1 MAILI
6 QASHVAY
13 AHGGNQIFTDVTF
26 ELKDGD
32 RVAVVGANG
41 TGKSTLFRL
50 LAREL
55 RPQRGDVI
63 HQRGLTLGYLAQHST
78 LDPTRT
84 PYDLVGSVS
93 SDPETLDRELARLE
107 AQLAEPLTDDEM
119 AAVLEAY
126 NQTLARLDES
136 ADHDPGTV
144 IGELLTG
151 LRLSE
156 RLWRQPVGQLSGG
169 EKKLVAIARFLCQQ
183 PAVLLLDEPD
193 NHLDVDARAWL
204 EQYLSAYPGV
214 VGLITHDRYT
224 IDRVANEIVELE
236 DGAVQT
242 YPGNYSAFRRQ
253 KRERLERQA
262 QLRELEE
269 REFKK
274 LKYSA
279 EQLTQWARQ
288 NPKFAT
294 RAENQ
299 RRKLAAERE
308 RLDATPVPIL
318 NRRTIDVEFTAER
331 GGSMVL
337 HGDDVSKV
345 YDTHTVFEP
354 FDLVIRHGER
364 IGLIGPNGA
373 GKTTLF
379 RLIQEKEPPTS
390 GVLRIGSAI
399 EVGYFAQEQE
409 TLDGSRSPIDLVR
422 RIKPLNEQQALGF
435 LIGFLFDR
443 DDALRPAG
451 ELSGGERSRLQIA
464 LLILSGANFL
474 LLDEPTNNL
483 DIDSVEALEDALIE
497 FGGTILAI
505 SHDRYFLDRVCGRT
519 LALDAGVVR
528 DYPGPYSYVVEN
540 GDAGTPLTRRLS
552 QPVATRPAPTSK
564 RKSARA
570 AANTESG

>member
-13 AHGGNQIFTDVTF
+13 AHGGNQIFTDLTF

-32 RVAVVGANG
+32 RIAVVGANG

-55 RPQRGDVI
+55 RPQRGEIV
-63 HQRGLTLGYLAQHST
+63 HQRGLTLGYLAQHNT
-78 LDPTRT
+78 LDPVLT
-84 PYDLVGSVS
+84 PYELVGSVS

-107 AQLAEPLTDDEM
+107 ARLAEPLTDGEM
-119 AAVLEAY
+119 AEVLEAY
-126 NQTLARLDES
+126 NMTLARLDES
-136 ADHDPGTV
+136 VDRDPGTV
-144 IGELLTG
+144 IAELLTG
-151 LRLSE
+151 LRLSG
-156 RLWRQPVGQLSGG
+156 RLWRQPLGHLSGG

-193 NHLDVDARAWL
+193 NHLDVDAKAWL
-204 EQYLSAYPGV
+204 EQYLSSYPGV
-214 VGLITHDRYT
+214 VGLITHDRYM
-224 IDRVANEIVELE
+224 IDRVANGIVELE
-236 DGAVQT
+236 DGAVQE

-253 KRERLERQA
+253 KQERLERQA
-262 QLRELEE
+262 QLRELQE

-274 LKYSA
+274 LKSSA

-299 RRKLAAERE
+299 RRKMAEERE
-308 RLDATPVPIL
+308 RLDRTPVPIL
-318 NRRTIDVEFTAER
+318 NRRTIDVEFAAER
-331 GGSMVL
+331 GGTMVL
-337 HGDDVSKV
+337 HGDDMSKS
-345 YDTHTVFEP
+345 YGTHTVFEP
-354 FDLVIRHGER
+354 FDLVIQHGER

-379 RLIQEKEPPTS
+379 RLIQQKETPTS
-390 GVLRIGSAI
+390 GVLRLGSSI
-399 EVGYFAQEQE
+399 QLGYFAQEQE
-409 TLDGSRSPIDLVR
+409 SLDGSRSPIDLVR

-443 DDALRPAG
+443 DDAIRPAS
-451 ELSGGERSRLQIA
+451 ELSGGEQSRLQIA

-483 DIDSVEALEDALIE
+483 DIDSVEALEEALIE

-505 SHDRYFLDRVCGRT
+505 SHDRYFLDRVCTRT
-519 LALDAGVVR
+519 LLLEDGTIHNYA
-528 DYPGPYSYVVEN
+528 GPYSYVQDNREK
-540 GDAGTPLTRRLS
+540 GTPLTRRLA
-552 QPVATRPAPTSK
+552 QPQFQVRQSATTRKGLRPGERRT
-564 RKSARA
+564 
-570 AANTESG
+570 G

>member
-55 RPQRGDVI
+55 RPQRGDIV
-63 HQRGLTLGYLAQHST
+63 HQRSLTLGYLAQHST
-78 LDPTRT
+78 LDPSLT
-84 PYDLVGSVS
+84 PYELVGSVS
-93 SDPETLDRELARLE
+93 SDPETLDRELAQLE
-107 AQLAEPLTDDEM
+107 AQLGEPLTDDEM
-119 AAVLEAY
+119 AEVLEAY
-126 NQTLARLDES
+126 NATLARLDEG
-136 ADHDPGTV
+136 ADRDPGTV
-144 IGELLTG
+144 IAELLTG

-183 PAVLLLDEPD
+183 PSVLLLDEPD
-193 NHLDVDARAWL
+193 NHLDVDAKAWL
-204 EQYLSAYPGV
+204 EQYLSTYPGV
-214 VGLITHDRYT
+214 VGLITHDRYM

-236 DGAVQT
+236 DGAVQE

-262 QLRELEE
+262 QLREFQE
-269 REFKK
+269 REYKK
-274 LKYSA
+274 LKESA

-299 RRKLAAERE
+299 RRKMAEERD
-308 RLDATPVPIL
+308 RLDRTPVPIL
-318 NRRTIDVEFTAER
+318 HRRTIDVEFAAER

-354 FDLVIRHGER
+354 FDLAIQHGER
-364 IGLIGPNGA
+364 IGLIGPNGV

-379 RLIQEKEPPTS
+379 RLIQQQEAPTS
-390 GVLRIGSAI
+390 GVLRLGSSI
-399 EVGYFAQEQE
+399 NVGYFAQEQE
-409 TLDGSRSPIDLVR
+409 SIDPTRSPIDLVR
-422 RIKPLNEQQALGF
+422 RIKPLNEQQALGY

-443 DDALRPAG
+443 DDAMRPSG
-451 ELSGGERSRLQIA
+451 ELSGGEQSRLQIA
-464 LLILSGANFL
+464 LLILS
-474 LLDEPTNNL
+474 
-483 DIDSVEALEDALIE
+483 
-497 FGGTILAI
+497 
-505 SHDRYFLDRVCGRT
+505 
-519 LALDAGVVR
+519 
-528 DYPGPYSYVVEN
+528 
-540 GDAGTPLTRRLS
+540 
-552 QPVATRPAPTSK
+552 
-564 RKSARA
+564 
-570 AANTESG
+570 

>member
-1 MAILI
+1 
-6 QASHVAY
+6 
-13 AHGGNQIFTDVTF
+13 VTF

-32 RVAVVGANG
+32 RVALVGANG
-41 TGKSTLFRL
+41 SGKSTLFRL

-55 RPQRGDVI
+55 RPQQGEIV

-78 LDPTRT
+78 LDPSLT
-84 PYDLVGSVS
+84 PYELVGSVS
-93 SDPETLDRELARLE
+93 SDPETLDRELAQLE

-119 AAVLEAY
+119 AEVLEDY
-126 NQTLARLDES
+126 NVTLARLDEG
-136 ADHDPGTV
+136 ADRDPGT
-144 IGELLTG
+144 IIAELLTG

-183 PAVLLLDEPD
+183 PSVLLLDEPD
-193 NHLDVDARAWL
+193 NHLDVDAKAWL
-204 EQYLSAYPGV
+204 EQYLSTYPGV
-214 VGLITHDRYT
+214 VGLITHDRYM

-236 DGAVQT
+236 DGAVQE

-262 QLRELEE
+262 QMRELQE
-269 REFKK
+269 REYKK

-299 RRKLAAERE
+299 RRKMAEERD
-308 RLDATPVPIL
+308 RLDRTPVPIL
-318 NRRTIDVEFTAER
+318 HRRAIDVEFAAER

-337 HGDDVSKV
+337 HGDDVSKI

-354 FDLVIRHGER
+354 FDLVIQHGER

-379 RLIQEKEPPTS
+379 RLIQQQESLTS
-390 GVLRIGSAI
+390 GVLRLGSSI
-399 EVGYFAQEQE
+399 SVGYFAQEQE
-409 TLDGSRSPIDLVR
+409 SLDPTRSPIDLVR

-443 DDALRPAG
+443 DDAMRPAG
-451 ELSGGERSRLQIA
+451 ELSGGEQSRLQIA

-483 DIDSVEALEDALIE
+483 DIDSVEALEEALID

-505 SHDRYFLDRVCGRT
+505 SHDRYFLDRVCTRT
-519 LALDAGVVR
+519 LALDQGLVH
-528 DYPGPYSYVVEN
+528 DYPGPYSYVQEN
-540 GDAGTPLTRRLS
+540 REKGTPLTRRLA
-552 QPVATRPAPTSK
+552 QPVVAKAESSSK
-564 RKSARA
+564 RKTDRIRGNLA
-570 AANTESG
+570 G

>member
-13 AHGGNQIFTDVTF
+13 AHGGNQIFTDLTF

-32 RVAVVGANG
+32 RIAVVGANG

-55 RPQRGDVI
+55 RPQRGDIV

-78 LDPTRT
+78 LDQALT
-84 PYDLVGSVS
+84 PYELVGSVS

-107 AQLAEPLTDDEM
+107 AQLAEPLTDDQMTE
-119 AAVLEAY
+119 VLEQY
-126 NQTLARLDES
+126 NRTLALLDEGV
-136 ADHDPGTV
+136 DRDPGTV

-183 PAVLLLDEPD
+183 PSVLLLDEPD
-193 NHLDVDARAWL
+193 NHLDVVAKAWL
-204 EQYLSAYPGV
+204 ENYLATYPGV
-214 VGLITHDRYT
+214 VGLITHDRYM

-236 DGAVQT
+236 DGAVQE

-253 KRERLERQA
+253 KRDRLERQA
-262 QLRELEE
+262 QLRELQE
-269 REFKK
+269 REYKK
-274 LKYSA
+274 LKESA

-299 RRKLAAERE
+299 RRKMAEERA
-308 RLDATPVPIL
+308 RLDAIPVPIL
-318 NRRTIDVEFTAER
+318 NRRTIDVEFAAER
-331 GGSMVL
+331 GGDMVL
-337 HGDDVSKV
+337 HGDDVSKD

-379 RLIQEKEPPTS
+379 RLIQQVETPSS
-390 GVLRIGSAI
+390 GVLRLGSSI
-399 EVGYFAQEQE
+399 SLGYFAQEQE
-409 TLDGSRSPIDLVR
+409 SIDPTRSPIDLVR

-435 LIGFLFDR
+435 LISFLFDR
-443 DDALRPAG
+443 DDAMRPAG
-451 ELSGGERSRLQIA
+451 ELSGGEQSRLQIA

-483 DIDSVEALEDALIE
+483 DIDSVEALEEALTE

-505 SHDRYFLDRVCGRT
+505 SHDRYFLDRVCTRT
-519 LALDAGVVR
+519 LGLDEGMIQ
-528 DYPGPYSYVVEN
+528 DYPGPYSWVQEN
-540 GDAGTPLTRRLS
+540 PEKGTPLTRRLA
-552 QPVATRPAPTSK
+552 QPAIASPEPSKRRPA
-564 RKSARA
+564 RRGGVLA
-570 AANTESG
+570 G

>member
-13 AHGGNQIFTDVTF
+13 AHGGNQIFSDVTF

-32 RVAVVGANG
+32 RIAVVGANG

-55 RPQRGDVI
+55 RPQRGDIV

-78 LDPTRT
+78 LDPNLT
-84 PYDLVGSVS
+84 PYELVGSVS
-93 SDPETLDRELARLE
+93 SDPETLDRELAQLE

-119 AAVLEAY
+119 AEVLEDY
-126 NQTLARLDES
+126 NVTLARLDEG
-136 ADHDPGTV
+136 ADRDPSTV
-144 IGELLTG
+144 IAELLTG

-183 PAVLLLDEPD
+183 PSVLLLDEPD
-193 NHLDVDARAWL
+193 NHLDVDAKAWL
-204 EQYLSAYPGV
+204 EQYLSTYPGV
-214 VGLITHDRYT
+214 VGLITHDRYM

-236 DGAVQT
+236 DGAVQE

-262 QLRELEE
+262 QLRELQE
-269 REFKK
+269 REYRK

-299 RRKLAAERE
+299 RRKMAEERD
-308 RLDATPVPIL
+308 RLDRTPVPIL
-318 NRRTIDVEFTAER
+318 HRRAIDVEFAAER

-354 FDLVIRHGER
+354 FDLVIQQGER

-379 RLIQEKEPPTS
+379 RLIHQQESLTS
-390 GVLRIGSAI
+390 GVLRLGSSI
-399 EVGYFAQEQE
+399 SLGYFAQEQE
-409 TLDGSRSPIDLVR
+409 SLDPTRSPIDLVR

-443 DDALRPAG
+443 DDAMRPAG
-451 ELSGGERSRLQIA
+451 ELSGGEQSRLQIA

-483 DIDSVEALEDALIE
+483 DIDSVEALEEALID

-505 SHDRYFLDRVCGRT
+505 SHDRYFLDRVCIRT
-519 LALDAGVVR
+519 LALDQGLVY
-528 DYPGPYSYVVEN
+528 DYPGPYSYVQEN
-540 GDAGTPLTRRLS
+540 RDKGTPLTRRLA
-552 QPVATRPAPTSK
+552 QPVIARAESSSK
-564 RKSARA
+564 RKPARA
-570 AANTESG
+570 GKHGG

>member
-13 AHGGNQIFTDVTF
+13 AHGGNQIFTDVAF

-32 RVAVVGANG
+32 RIALVGANG

-55 RPQRGDVI
+55 RPQRGDIV
-63 HQRGLTLGYLAQHST
+63 HQRGVTLGYLAQHST
-78 LDPTRT
+78 LDPERT

-93 SDPETLDRELARLE
+93 SDPETLDRELAGLE
-107 AQLAEPLTDDEM
+107 AKLAEPLTDDEM
-119 AAVLEAY
+119 AEVLETY
-126 NQTLARLDES
+126 NATLARLDEG
-136 ADHDPGTV
+136 ADRDPGTV

-151 LRLSE
+151 LRLAE

-193 NHLDVDARAWL
+193 NHLDVQAKAWL
-204 EQYLSAYPGV
+204 EQYLSSYPGV
-214 VGLITHDRYT
+214 VGLITHDRYM
-224 IDRVANEIVELE
+224 IDRVANEIVEIE

-253 KRERLERQA
+253 KQARLERQA
-262 QLRELEE
+262 HLRELEE
-269 REFKK
+269 REFRK
-274 LKYSA
+274 LKESA

-299 RRKLAAERE
+299 RRKMAEERA
-308 RLDATPVPIL
+308 RLDAIPIPIL
-318 NRRTIDVEFTAER
+318 NRRTIDVEFAAER
-331 GGSMVL
+331 GGAMVL
-337 HGDDVSKV
+337 HADDVSKA
-345 YDTHTVFEP
+345 YDAHTVFEP
-354 FDLVIRHGER
+354 LDLVIRHGER

-379 RLIQEKEPPTS
+379 RLIRQTEVPTS
-390 GVLRIGSAI
+390 GTLRIGSAI

-409 TLDGSRSPIDLVR
+409 SIDGSHSPIDLVR

-443 DDALRPAG
+443 DDALRPAA

-505 SHDRYFLDRVCGRT
+505 SHDRYFLDRVCTRT
-519 LALDAGVVR
+519 IALDGGLAH
-528 DYPGPYSYVVEN
+528 DYPGPYTWVQANREM
-540 GDAGTPLTRRLS
+540 GTPLTRRLA
-552 QPVATRPAPTSK
+552 QPVVAGMEPAR
-564 RKSARA
+564 RKPARRGGA
-570 AANTESG
+570 LIG

>member
-6 QASHVAY
+6 QASHMAY

-32 RVAVVGANG
+32 RIAVVGANG

-55 RPQRGDVI
+55 RPQRGEIV

-78 LDPTRT
+78 LDPGLT
-84 PYDLVGSVS
+84 PYELVGSVS

-119 AAVLEAY
+119 AEVLEVY
-126 NQTLARLDES
+126 NATLARLDEG
-136 ADHDPGTV
+136 ADRDPGTV
-144 IGELLTG
+144 IAELLTG

-193 NHLDVDARAWL
+193 NHLDVDAKAWL
-204 EQYLSAYPGV
+204 EQYLASYPGV
-214 VGLITHDRYT
+214 VGLITHDRYM
-224 IDRVANEIVELE
+224 IDRVANEIVGLE
-236 DGAVQT
+236 DGAIQE

-262 QLRELEE
+262 QLRELQE
-269 REFKK
+269 REYRK
-274 LKYSA
+274 LKESA

-299 RRKLAAERE
+299 RRKQAEERA
-308 RLDATPVPIL
+308 RLDATPVPML
-318 NRRTIDVEFTAER
+318 NRRTIDVEFSAER
-331 GGSMVL
+331 GGTMVL

-354 FDLVIRHGER
+354 FDLVIQHGER

-379 RLIQEKEPPTS
+379 RLIQQQEAPTS
-390 GVLRIGSAI
+390 GVLRLGSSI
-399 EVGYFAQEQE
+399 NVGYFAQEQE
-409 TLDGSRSPIDLVR
+409 SIDGGRSPIDLVR

-443 DDALRPAG
+443 DDAMRPAG
-451 ELSGGERSRLQIA
+451 ELSGGEQSRLQIA

-497 FGGTILAI
+497 FGGTILTI
-505 SHDRYFLDRVCGRT
+505 SHDRYFLDRVCTRT
-519 LALDAGVVR
+519 LALDQALIHN
-528 DYPGPYSYVVEN
+528 YPGPYSYVLEN
-540 GDAGTPLTRRLS
+540 REKGTSLTRRLA
-552 QPVATRPAPTSK
+552 QPVAARPESNSRRTHARQGGDLTR
-564 RKSARA
+564 
-570 AANTESG
+570 

>member
-32 RVAVVGANG
+32 RIAVVGANG

-50 LAREL
+50 LAKEL
-55 RPQRGDVI
+55 RPQRGDVV
-63 HQRGLTLGYLAQHST
+63 HQRGLTLGYLAQHGT
-78 LDPTRT
+78 LDPDQT
-84 PYDLVGSVS
+84 PYELVGSLS

-107 AQLAEPLTDDEM
+107 TRLTEPLTDDEI
-119 AAVLEAY
+119 AEVLDAY
-126 NQTLARLDES
+126 NHTLARLDEGS
-136 ADHDPGTV
+136 DRDPGAV
-144 IGELLTG
+144 IVELLTG

-156 RLWRQPVGQLSGG
+156 RLWRQPVGLLSGG
-169 EKKLVAIARFLCQQ
+169 EKKLVAIARFLFQQ

-193 NHLDVDARAWL
+193 NHLDVEAKAWL
-204 EQYLSAYPGV
+204 EQFLSTYPGV
-214 VGLITHDRYT
+214 VGLITHDRYM
-224 IDRVANEIVELE
+224 IDRIANEIVELE

-262 QLRELEE
+262 QLRELQE
-269 REFKK
+269 REYRK
-274 LKYSA
+274 LKESA

-299 RRKLAAERE
+299 RRKQAEERE
-308 RLDATPVPIL
+308 RLDQTPIPIL

-337 HGDDVSKV
+337 HGDDVSKE
-345 YDTHTVFEP
+345 YDSHTVFES

-379 RLIQEKEPPTS
+379 RLIREEETPTT
-390 GVLRIGSAI
+390 GFLRLGSSI

-409 TLDGSRSPIDLVR
+409 SLDGTHSPIDLVR

-451 ELSGGERSRLQIA
+451 ELSGGERSRLRIA

-483 DIDSVEALEDALIE
+483 DIDSVGALEDALID

-519 LALDAGVVR
+519 LALDAGVIR
-528 DYPGPYSYVVEN
+528 DYPGPYSWVMQNLEK
-540 GDAGTPLTRRLS
+540 GTPLTRRLA
-552 QPVATRPAPTSK
+552 QPVVKPQPTSK
-564 RKSARA
+564 RKTARA
-570 AANTESG
+570 GG